1 MDVRARSR
9 VAKAPCIDARMLQLV
24 AALRRRAIASDD
36 RRNSLP
42 VPGPQRHGVRCR
54 CDARRNAQL
63 TVAIAMLG
71 RGTHKTATQQH
82 GSTCADSSA
91 RGRLPR
97 RLRHA
102 QRPIH
107 DAVLEL
113 LVRYFVFARADGP
126 AHRDPGLV
134 NGFGIARNEWVPPVE
149 IASLGQKAIGA
160 ARRQPYDSLYVSRG

>member
-1 MDVRARSR
+1 MRGCCSWSQR
-9 VAKAPCIDARMLQLV
+9 CG
-24 AALRRRAIASDD
+24 
-36 RRNSLP
+36 
-42 VPGPQRHGVRCR
+42 GPQTPAMTGATRCR
-54 CDARRNAQL
+54 CRARKGMACDVSVTRRNAQL

-107 DAVLEL
+107 DAVLKIV
-113 LVRYFVFARADGP
+113 VRDFVLARADAP

-134 NGFGIARNEWVPPVE
+134 NGFGIARNERVPPVE